1 MDKNEKVY
9 SIILCIVGIIIVIDG
24 ILAQFFNVGIEQ
36 NYLVMAYSIA
46 FVLLTSK
53 YKNLLKKQYV
63 VFPLY
68 IMIAQMIYSLFI
80 K

>member
-9 SIILCIVGIIIVIDG
+9 SIILCIVGIVIVLDG

-46 FVLLTSK
+46 FVLLASK

-63 VFPLY
+63 VIPLY
-68 IMIAQMIYSLFI
+68 VMIGQMIYSLI
-80 K
+80 VK

>member
-1 MDKNEKVY
+1 MDKTEKIA
-9 SIILCIVGIIIVIDG
+9 SIILCIVGVVIVIDG
-24 ILAQFFNVGIEQ
+24 ILAQFFNVGVEQ

-63 VFPLY
+63 VIPLY
-68 IMIAQMIYSLFI
+68 VMIGQMIYSLI
-80 K
+80 VK